1 MTTNLSASGVAMIE
15 YHVYVALHAAK
26 ASSIK
31 GFSSFPIFL
40 LSILHVDRNVFGGQA
55 GRSALH

>member
-15 YHVYVALHAAK
+15 FPVYVALHAAK

-31 GFSSFPIFL
+31 EFSSFPIFL
-40 LSILHVDRNVFGGQA
+40 LSTRHVIET
-55 GRSALH
+55 S